1 MPILFASG
9 YVFCC
14 ILFDQ
19 LFLVPGSISFNAIL
33 TFLLPYLGCSSA
45 FYLFRSKSLFW
56 DFDSKGKGSSK
67 ELFLFEH
74 IPWLVL
80 FSLFMQIITWIFIL
94 LTVDNFNTVT
104 ELFSSLRNASIEMRS
119 IVPIWL
125 SYPNGLCFAS
135 FCLAYSFYRCQRKIN
150 SLILL
155 TISVLTIFLNDLQ
168 TSGRAGMA
176 FVIFV
181 FLVSSL
187 WDWKVSKI
195 KPFKF
200 LSGIFIISIFTQLP
214 KILRDD
220 YQSIAHVKILFI
232 EVMRYSFSYLNTLSE
247 FLNRLP
253 DPNWIGERTFL
264 PFYNLIS
271 RVYPLVERSGI
282 HSIERSEVWGYN
294 NYTIAGDLLRDFSY
308 LGCFVIPFLV
318 TFAFLFFGTIA
329 SRPLNIAITAYF
341 SGWLVFGSITN
352 ILILGGFLVSLIFL
366 FFLAFLES
374 FYFRKRNLI

>member
-1 MPILFASG
+1 MPILFSSG
-9 YVFCC
+9 YIFCC
-14 ILFDQ
+14 ILFDRF
-19 LFLVPGSISFNAIL
+19 FLVPGSISFKAIL
-33 TFLLPYLGCSSA
+33 TFLLPYLGSSSA
-45 FYLFRSKSLFW
+45 LYLFRSKSLFW
-56 DFDSKGKGSSK
+56 DFQRKEKSTRK
-67 ELFLFEH
+67 ELFFFKSVS
-74 IPWLVL
+74 WFVL
-80 FSLFMQIITWIFIL
+80 FSLFMQIVTWIFIL
-94 LTVDNFNTVT
+94 FSAGRFNTAT
-104 ELFSSLRNASIEMRS
+104 ELFSNLRNASIEMRS

-135 FCLAYSFYRCQRKIN
+135 FCLSYSFYRCQRKIN

-155 TISVLTIFLNDLQ
+155 TISVATIFLNDLQ

-176 FVIFV
+176 FVVFV
-181 FLVSSL
+181 FLAATF

-200 LSGIFIISIFTQLP
+200 LSGIFFISIFTQLP

-220 YQSIAHVKILFI
+220 YQSIAQMKILFI
-232 EVMRYSFSYLNTLSE
+232 EVMRYCFSYLNTLSE

-253 DPNWIGERTFL
+253 DPNWTGERTFL
-264 PFYNLIS
+264 PFYNLLS
-271 RVYPLVERSGI
+271 RLYPLVERSGI
-282 HSIERSEVWGYN
+282 HSIEKSEVWGYN

-308 LGCFVIPFLV
+308 LGCFIVPFLV
-318 TFAFLFFGTIA
+318 TFAFLFFAKIS

-341 SGWLVFGSITN
+341 SGWIVFGSITN

-374 FYFRKRNLI
+374 FYSRKFNLI